1 MKTALA
7 NRFTAAIALACA
19 LSSAAGGA
27 RAADPPPT
35 PTEIYVKM
43 RAAVNA
49 LPVPPYVA
57 FTEQD
62 AGEQNGSL
70 IADRMRIVTR
80 IADGHVFIRPI
91 LDQRGN
97 PSTLTPR
104 PVTTAIYPGTIV
116 ERVGEFPLADFGL
129 RPRRAGARPGIFE
142 APGTPEPTPPPNGGL
157 QAIGSVSTYNL
168 SYRITDLGDT
178 TLGATPVHHLGLTP
192 VRDPGHNVLREVW
205 IDARTYLPRRYIAE
219 RFVENG
225 GLSFRYLITVN
236 TALIEN
242 HLVNVDAD
250 GHFDVHRALVLHFSG
265 EGRWTI
271 SDVRFPT
278 DPPAWLFD
286 PVQYREHAGDPL
298 PDL

>member
-1 MKTALA
+1 
-7 NRFTAAIALACA
+7 
-19 LSSAAGGA
+19 
-27 RAADPPPT
+27 
-35 PTEIYVKM
+35 M

-49 LPVPPYVA
+49 LPVPPYIA

-62 AGEQNGSL
+62 AGEQNGRML
-70 IADRMRIVTR
+70 VDRIRIVTR
-80 IADGHVFIRPI
+80 VADAHVWIRPI
-91 LDQRGN
+91 LDQHGD
-97 PSTLTPR
+97 PSQASPR
-104 PVTTAIYPGTIV
+104 AVTTIVYPGTII

-142 APGTPEPTPPPNGGL
+142 APGTPEPALSPNGGL
-157 QAIGSVSTYNL
+157 QPIGSVSTYNL

-178 TLGATPVHHLGLTP
+178 AIGAAPVHHLGLAP

-205 IDARTYLPRRYIAE
+205 IDTSTSLPKRYVAE

-242 HLVNVDAD
+242 HLVNVDAA
-250 GHFDVHRALVLHFSG
+250 GHFDVHRALVIHFSG

-278 DPPAWLFD
+278 DPPPWLFD
-286 PVQYREHAGDPL
+286 PLQYREHATDPL
-298 PDL
+298 PEL